1 MLEAKRRANE
11 NAEWASDED
20 TTRQA
25 KSLKGDSMSV
35 RRYLGIFVVSVLL
48 LLVYGIPGFAKNS
61 RNVAIERPV
70 VVSGTTLPA
79 GQYVIRWDAQSAQA
93 SVQFVKDKKVVASA
107 QCKFEDR
114 GKKYG
119 SNTVIYFTNP
129 DGSNTISEIRFGGSS
144 QVLVF
149 SE

>member
-1 MLEAKRRANE
+1 
-11 NAEWASDED
+11 
-20 TTRQA
+20 
-25 KSLKGDSMSV
+25 MSV

-149 SE
+149 NE

>member
-1 MLEAKRRANE
+1 
-11 NAEWASDED
+11 
-20 TTRQA
+20 
-25 KSLKGDSMSV
+25 MSV
-35 RRYLGIFVVSVLL
+35 RRYLGILVASALL
-48 LLVYGIPGFAKNS
+48 LLVCGISGFAKNS
-61 RNVAIERPV
+61 RNVAIEHPI

-79 GQYVIRWDAQSAQA
+79 GQYAVRWEAQSAQA

-114 GKKYG
+114 GKKYD
-119 SNTVIYFTNP
+119 SSTVIYATNP
-129 DGSNTISEIRFGGSS
+129 DGSNTISEIRFAGSS